1 MASAEYASI
10 LIRYLQKAYELF
22 GHPDRKHGEIS
33 NVSGIRG
40 EAQVKV
46 RGPAAGDGE
55 TQKFDENDTDPTANA
70 MTQLLARQAHAT
82 ITLHKHLTLSHEKC
96 SVDEELLKK
105 RIADLISISSSKF
118 YAYRYDLLPLVW
130 RQIYTDACVLESLQ
144 TLLRPLSTGE
154 NPSEQAL
161 DATVEKLD
169 RALITAGGGGQNEW
183 LEKTLSLLEEAWI
196 AGEQK
201 ERPFKRQRHD
211 KSSQREFSTREPYG
225 RPKLLPE
232 RECPRHSGWT
242 MPQFEDYMNSNAGEP
257 RPVVFTDVIGDWPAL
272 TYRPWKYPE
281 YLLSKTFGGRRL
293 VPVELGRSYVDDGWG
308 QDLIPFHEFL
318 NRYVEKE
325 SSVANKTGYLAQHNL
340 FQQIPTLRND
350 ICIPDFCW
358 VDVPPHPTTPSLN
371 QPPVDVPKLNAWF
384 GPARTITPLHTDGY
398 HNLLCQAV
406 GAKYIRLYPP
416 RATSA
421 MRPRAPEHGVDMSN
435 TSELDVGVLEGWDD
449 KPEDMDEEDL
459 ESMRRELEGIEYWE
473 CILEPGDTLVIPIG
487 WWHYVRSLSVSFSV
501 VPAVSLSYSSS

>member
-1 MASAEYASI
+1 MASTEYAPI
-10 LIRYLQKAYELF
+10 LTRYLQKAHELF
-22 GHPDRKHGEIS
+22 EHS
-33 NVSGIRG
+33 NREHEECFNNSGIHS
-40 EAQVKV
+40 EAQKQM
-46 RGPAAGDGE
+46 RELAPGDGE
-55 TQKFDENDTDPTANA
+55 TQKFDENDTSPTASA
-70 MTQLLARQAHAT
+70 MMQLLARQAHA
-82 ITLHKHLTLSHEKC
+82 IVTLHENLSHNDNKC
-96 SVDEELLKK
+96 KVDEELLKK
-105 RIADLISISSSKF
+105 RISDLISISSSKF

-130 RQIYTDACVLESLQ
+130 RQIYTDACVLESFQ
-144 TLLRPLSTGE
+144 ILLRSLYAGK

-169 RALITAGGGGQNEW
+169 GALITAGGGGQPEW
-183 LEKTLSLLEEAWI
+183 LEKTLLLLEEAWI

-201 ERPFKRQRHD
+201 ERPSKRQRHD
-211 KSSQREFSTREPYG
+211 ESSQQEFSSREPYG
-225 RPKLLPE
+225 RPTLSPK
-232 RECPRHSGWT
+232 RECPRYSGWT
-242 MPQFEDYMNSNAGEP
+242 MPQFEDYMNSNE
-257 RPVVFTDVIGDWPAL
+257 D
-272 TYRPWKYPE
+272 RPWRSPE

-318 NRYVEKE
+318 SRYVENE
-325 SSVANKTGYLAQHNL
+325 SPIYDKTGYLAQHDL

-371 QPPVDVPKLNAWF
+371 QPPVDVPQLNAWF

-398 HNLLCQAV
+398 HNLLCQVV
-406 GAKYIRLYPP
+406 GTKYIRLYPP
-416 RATSA
+416 RATPA

-449 KPEDMDEEDL
+449 RPEDMDEEDL
-459 ESMRRELEGIEYWE
+459 GSMRRELEGTEYWE

-501 VPAVSLSYSSS
+501 SFWWNS